1 MKKLLLFLMMLAFAL
16 PPAWAGLQTVTINR
30 NEGQFEESNGVYY
43 CNAYYAIKTR
53 HYSMWEDGR
62 YEKLADDLRRAQGRT
77 GIPVE
82 LKMRKGE
89 PVDFKIDLTKLAA
102 AVGNGDIEN
111 LELTGWGFFDHPT
124 DL

>member
-1 MKKLLLFLMMLAFAL
+1 MGLFKAEYETVIMNFKFKEDDGL
-16 PPAWAGLQTVTINR
+16 PCIQA
-30 NEGQFEESNGVYY
+30 SNGVYY

-62 YEKLADDLRRAQGRT
+62 YENLADDLRRAQGHT
-77 GIPVE
+77 VIPVE
-82 LKMRKGE
+82 LKMRRGV

-124 DL
+124 DF